1 MTVLHALVV
10 IAIETRTIQE
20 YLADA
25 DHRSENLRKK
35 VSSCVKMSAQSFE
48 VGVLV
53 HVMTRF
59 GDRMLELFR
68 RSTYCFLIGG
78 RKTVSVGQSSASTC
92 SSVAWTR
99 RLLGSLPP
107 YSTVLGGS

>member
-10 IAIETRTIQE
+10 IALETRTIQE

-48 VGVLV
+48 VGILVLSA
-53 HVMTRF
+53 MS
-59 GDRMLELFR
+59 GL
-68 RSTYCFLIGG
+68 YCFEG
-78 RKTVSVGQSSASTC
+78 
-92 SSVAWTR
+92 
-99 RLLGSLPP
+99 
-107 YSTVLGGS
+107 

>member
-10 IAIETRTIQE
+10 MAIETRTIQE

-48 VGVLV
+48 VGMLVRIMTCFRDTMPVLFPRSSY
-53 HVMTRF
+53 RF
-59 GDRMLELFR
+59 F
-68 RSTYCFLIGG
+68 IGEQ
-78 RKTVSVGQSSASTC
+78 K
-92 SSVAWTR
+92 
-99 RLLGSLPP
+99 
-107 YSTVLGGS
+107 